1 MMPSWFL
8 LNLVTTNSVEFLT
21 PYIVLIRLLNIEF
34 FIRSVGWKPS
44 SSWLSLFLMKKLF
57 QFLSELN
64 GAERKC
70 FNRYEA
76 AYLMI
81 STKVLLITISGTLVT
96 RHLSAKVFAMHPHS
110 LVRELGLIVLPC
122 QFLLLYILP
131 VLRWIPLLQEGR
143 EPHCVIT
150 GLNSLNSTIQSPIAG
165 EEISEGA
172 FYWIER
178 GTLLIWLALTLLC
191 VPTKGAGKSPTHSI
205 PELFLLALKQR

>member
-1 MMPSWFL
+1 M
-8 LNLVTTNSVEFLT
+8 E
-21 PYIVLIRLLNIEF
+21 
-34 FIRSVGWKPS
+34 
-44 SSWLSLFLMKKLF
+44 
-57 QFLSELN
+57 
-64 GAERKC
+64 AERKC

-81 STKVLLITISGTLVT
+81 STKVLLITSYKASISKSLCD
-96 RHLSAKVFAMHPHS
+96 APHS
-110 LVRELGLIVLPC
+110 LVREHGLIVLPC

-178 GTLLIWLALTLLC
+178 GTLLVALALTLLC
-191 VPTKGAGKSPTHSI
+191 ISTEGASKCPTHSI
-205 PELFLLALKQR
+205 PKLLLLTMR

>member
-1 MMPSWFL
+1 M
-8 LNLVTTNSVEFLT
+8 E
-21 PYIVLIRLLNIEF
+21 
-34 FIRSVGWKPS
+34 
-44 SSWLSLFLMKKLF
+44 
-57 QFLSELN
+57 
-64 GAERKC
+64 AERKC

-81 STKVLLITISGTLVT
+81 STKVLLITSCKASISKSLCD
-96 RHLSAKVFAMHPHS
+96 APHS
-110 LVRELGLIVLPC
+110 LVREHGLIVLPC